1 MTVPSGLAFG
11 KERAVRVLVVD
22 DHALV
27 ADTLLTALSASAD
40 LVVDSAGNLE
50 TADSRIKRAGRYD
63 VILLDYDLPDSHAL
77 DGFDY
82 MMKANSGNVAL
93 LSGVVRIST
102 VERALDKG
110 ARGFVPKTLSL
121 KSMLH
126 AIRHMAMG
134 GIYLPGDILNRMRRE
149 DVPEVRLKPRD
160 RLVLGFL
167 NEGMRNKE
175 IGREVGIEENLVK
188 MDVRSIC
195 RKLGARNR
203 TQAVLEARKLD
214 II

>member
-1 MTVPSGLAFG
+1 MTRPPSSAPG
-11 KERAVRVLVVD
+11 ETRAVRVLVVD

-40 LVVDSAGNLE
+40 FVVDSAGNLE
-50 TADSRIKRAGRYD
+50 TAGARITRAGRYD
-63 VILLDYDLPDSHAL
+63 VILLDYDLPDSRAL

-93 LSGVVRIST
+93 LSGVVRVST

-134 GIYLPGDILNRMRRE
+134 GVYLPGEILDHMRQE
-149 DVPEVRLKPRD
+149 DTAEVRLKPRE

-167 NEGMRNKE
+167 NEGLPNKE
-175 IGREVGIEENLVK
+175 IGRAVGIEENLVK

-203 TQAVLEARKLD
+203 TQAVLEARKRD
-214 II
+214 MI

>member
-50 TADSRIKRAGRYD
+50 TAGSRIKRAGRYD

-110 ARGFVPKTLSL
+110 ARGFVPKTMSL

-149 DVPEVRLKPRD
+149 DVPDVRLKPRE

>member
-110 ARGFVPKTLSL
+110 ARGFVPKTMSL

-149 DVPEVRLKPRD
+149 DVPEVRLKPRE